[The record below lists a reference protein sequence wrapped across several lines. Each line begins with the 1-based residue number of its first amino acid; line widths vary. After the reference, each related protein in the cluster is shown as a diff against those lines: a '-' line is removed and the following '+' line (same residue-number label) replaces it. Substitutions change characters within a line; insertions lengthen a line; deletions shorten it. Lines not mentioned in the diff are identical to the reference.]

1 MKLSVIQDGRHLW
14 ASSSLWW
21 LGEKRIKTSYYNFLV
36 FHPGCTEWCSRRITH
51 PCWGPF
57 HSWLGGFNFD
67 KCHFSPL
74 PTFRQSFQKPLIRL
88 LKSNQ
93 PSMKPIHLPPS
104 GNKSFAGLKHLFNRE
119 IPDLIFNIKMLWVK
133 FAGPVFGFKIY
144 LQRFKQNSDEV
155 RVTLTCAN
163 SAPPPS
169 SSSFS
174 LKSIFFSLLILTMV
188 AVP

>member
-1 MKLSVIQDGRHLW
+1 MMSATHHPPLLRSF
-14 ASSSLWW
+14 SL
-21 LGEKRIKTSYYNFLV
+21 LAGK
-36 FHPGCTEWCSRRITH
+36 
-51 PCWGPF
+51 
-57 HSWLGGFNFD
+57 GFNFD

-169 SSSFS
+169 SFSFS
-174 LKSIFFSLLILTMV
+174 LTSLFFSLLILTMV